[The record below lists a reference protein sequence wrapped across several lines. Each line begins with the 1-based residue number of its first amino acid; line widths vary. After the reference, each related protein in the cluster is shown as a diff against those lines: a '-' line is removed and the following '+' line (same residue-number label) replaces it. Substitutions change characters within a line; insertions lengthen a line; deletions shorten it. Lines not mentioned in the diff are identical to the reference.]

1 MLMAESQLRPFGH
14 EPPAIA
20 ARRVLWV
27 GAVVAALVVIIVAVL
42 YQVVQRDLIP
52 RVARL
57 TERAATI
64 PPTPRLQAHPH
75 SDLVALLQ
83 QQEALLSSYAW
94 TDSTHGAARIPIER
108 AIAIYV
114 QEQRKKQTT
123 TPSTFSVTTRETR
136 Q

>member
-1 MLMAESQLRPFGH
+1 
-14 EPPAIA
+14 
-20 ARRVLWV
+20 V
-27 GAVVAALVVIIVAVL
+27 
-42 YQVVQRDLIP
+42 
-52 RVARL
+52 
-57 TERAATI
+57 
-64 PPTPRLQAHPH
+64 HPH

-94 TDSTHGAARIPIER
+94 TDSTHGTARIPIER